1 MLIIL
6 FLYNNLFRL
15 TASGKFKYL
24 VTCCFALTITNTVMD
39 GVFVERLPQ
48 QKEREESTSEEDMIL
63 GKTELRFNKLISNF
77 VLTTLLRVVGKK
89 LYGSLKQVQ

>member
-1 MLIIL
+1 
-6 FLYNNLFRL
+6 
-15 TASGKFKYL
+15 
-24 VTCCFALTITNTVMD
+24 MD

-48 QKEREESTSEEDMIL
+48 QKEREESTSEEDMVL